1 MFNYGE
7 VTYMETMDIET
18 ISKILPQKYP
28 FLFIDKVI
36 DIKPGESVTAVKN
49 VTINEGFFDG
59 HFPGKPV
66 MPGTLIIEA
75 MAQASIL
82 LYHSAYKSD
91 LAKTPE
97 YYLGSVKASFKHP
110 VIPGDQ
116 LRIEAQTEKLLP
128 SGAFIN
134 VKAFVKDI
142 EIANAELIFAVK
154 R

>member
-1 MFNYGE
+1 
-7 VTYMETMDIET
+7 METMDIEA

-28 FLFIDKVI
+28 FLFIDKVT
-36 DIKPGESVTAVKN
+36 DIKPGESVTAIKN
-49 VTINEGFFDG
+49 VTINEGFFGG

-75 MAQASIL
+75 MAQTSIL

-91 LAKTPE
+91 LSKTPE

-128 SGAFIN
+128 SGGFVN
-134 VKAFVKDI
+134 VKTFVKDI